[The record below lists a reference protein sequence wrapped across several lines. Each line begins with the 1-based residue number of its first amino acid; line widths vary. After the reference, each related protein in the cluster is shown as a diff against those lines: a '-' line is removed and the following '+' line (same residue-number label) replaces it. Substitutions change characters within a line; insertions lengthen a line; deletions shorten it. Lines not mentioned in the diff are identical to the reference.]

1 MSRAWIR
8 AKKMEF
14 ARDLLRDFCLATRD
28 FTEIFAV
35 YEATGSIDY
44 HALRQLTGSV
54 MNKGIL
60 WRLKDTSHLL
70 LRSSSSPQPQY
81 AEDARLDSF
90 LDWALGYI
98 FHEVVKI
105 REDAHQHENY
115 VPWVQSL
122 QEQTLT
128 PLERTHVASM
138 VDVLGQTRE
147 SLAREIARVRRI
159 IAECIALFPHVLR
172 KYRDSPLLA
181 RFLFSQE
188 ALVQEV
194 FGDQRET
201 LVEIMYEDEP
211 QLLYLLAAQSLRQG
225 GWWEPARQALARAQA
240 LRPECP
246 LVLKESSRM
255 DRLCAKHPAARRGA
269 IA

>member
-90 LDWALGYI
+90 LDWALGYL

-188 ALVQEV
+188 ALVQEI
-194 FGDQRET
+194 FGDQREV

-240 LRPECP
+240 LRPDCP
-246 LVLKESSRM
+246 LVLKESSCM

>member
-8 AKKMEF
+8 AKKLEF

-28 FTEIFAV
+28 FSQIFAA
-35 YEATGSIDY
+35 YEASGSIDY
-44 HALRQLTGSV
+44 LALRQLTGSV

-70 LRSSSSPQPQY
+70 LRGSPDLPQF

-122 QEQTLT
+122 QTQAL
-128 PLERTHVASM
+128 PSQEREHVACM

-159 IAECIALFPHVLR
+159 IAECLMLFPPVLR

-188 ALVQEV
+188 LLVQEV
-194 FGDQRET
+194 FGDKREY
-201 LVEIMYEDEP
+201 LLEVLYEDDP

-225 GWWEPARQALARAQA
+225 GWWEPAREALARAQS

-246 LVLKESSRM
+246 LVLEETSRM
-255 DRLCAKHPAARRGA
+255 ARLCAKLPTARRGA